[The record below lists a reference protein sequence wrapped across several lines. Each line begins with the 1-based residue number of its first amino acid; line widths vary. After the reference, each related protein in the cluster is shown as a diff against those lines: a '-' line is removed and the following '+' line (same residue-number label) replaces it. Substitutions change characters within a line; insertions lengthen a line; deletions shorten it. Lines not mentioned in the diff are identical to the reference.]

1 MLTFRRKGKCGWLVL
16 ALLILIFL
24 VPFVQ
29 PGKPGGILLGILATI
44 VFLAGI
50 YSVSDSARHVWI
62 GLLLMLPPF
71 VMQWLSVALQ
81 LETHHFFLEPS
92 FYQFPFYIFLI
103 YLIARYVFEQGH
115 VTKDRLFGAASI
127 YLLIGLFYTH
137 VYLLLERVNPGS
149 FSVGGDAL
157 GSTAL
162 EFRDFLYFS
171 YATLTTLGYGDIAP
185 ITAYARSFA
194 LLEAIL
200 GVLTIG
206 ILIARLAGAIG
217 AEKPVEPDLSQTG
230 DEENEEQVS

>member
-1 MLTFRRKGKCGWLVL
+1 MLSFPRKGKCGWLVL
-16 ALLILIFL
+16 ALLTILFL

-29 PGKPGGILLGILATI
+29 PGTLGGILLGILATI

-50 YSVSDSARHVWI
+50 YAVSDSARHVWI

-71 VMQWLSVALQ
+71 VMQWLSVTLQ

-103 YLIARYVFEQGH
+103 YLIAKYVFQQGQ
-115 VTKDRLFGAASI
+115 VTRDRLFGAASI

-149 FSVGGDAL
+149 FSVGGDVS

-185 ITAYARSFA
+185 ISAHARSCA
-194 LLEAIL
+194 LLEAIF
-200 GVLTIG
+200 GVLTVG

-217 AEKPVEPDLSQTG
+217 VEKPVEPDLSQIEG
-230 DEENEEQVS
+230 EGNEEQES